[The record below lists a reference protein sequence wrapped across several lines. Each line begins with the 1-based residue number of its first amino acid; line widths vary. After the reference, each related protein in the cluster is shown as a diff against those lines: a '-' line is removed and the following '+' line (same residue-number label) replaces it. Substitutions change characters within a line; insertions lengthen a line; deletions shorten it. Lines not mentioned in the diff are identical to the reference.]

1 MKNQSEKK
9 ATLNVGL
16 LGNLSG
22 SLVGF
27 IVTKKGVIYFKAKKT
42 KKT

>member
-1 MKNQSEKK
+1 MRKQSEKK
-9 ATLNVGL
+9 ATISTGL

-27 IVTKKGVIYFKAKKT
+27 VVTKKGVIYFKAKKT